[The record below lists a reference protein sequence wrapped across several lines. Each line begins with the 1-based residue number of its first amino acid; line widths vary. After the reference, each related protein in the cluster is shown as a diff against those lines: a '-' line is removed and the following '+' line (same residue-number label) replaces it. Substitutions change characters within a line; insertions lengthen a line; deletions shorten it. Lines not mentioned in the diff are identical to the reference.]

1 MLNKNAC
8 LAAAAAAA
16 VAMVSSA
23 YGQTPIIDG
32 TLDASYGAPF
42 AVQTVNTGFGDNQSE
57 LDAGYARIENGK
69 LYLMLTGNVE
79 SNFNKLV
86 LFFDTREGGQNVM
99 RGDNPDLDF
108 NNLNTRYVGMTFDAG
123 FSPDYTIFYSRGL
136 NGENHEAYPNFSELN
151 TNGGGLGGFLGTVP
165 LPNPGQQGSAT
176 VGGNG
181 GLPTLEFGYND
192 TNTGGVAGN
201 VGDPPIQGAAAD
213 QAAAAAVTTGTE
225 MAFELPAI
233 GATGNFKL
241 FVGINGSSHDFWSN
255 QFLPGLT
262 PTGPNNAQGNL
273 GSDGLGNFIAPG
285 SVSAVNFN
293 NLAGDQFLTINYTVP
308 SFEWDNAGNGNWG
321 GNTNWTADTI
331 PNQVDA
337 IATLGDV
344 AGAAARTVTL
354 DLDVR
359 VQKLVFNSAGG
370 YTVNGTNTLTV
381 KGNAAVPAVVVSAGN
396 HVVNAP
402 LSLGATT
409 NFGVAAGSQL
419 DVTNL
424 VANNNAVVKTGAGAV
439 RFNNVRT
446 TSLNVA
452 EGTAAIIPNGTAT
465 GVSRMDLLIVAGG
478 ATPTA
483 QLDITNNGLVLDYTP
498 PPPPTPIEGGDNSPL
513 AETRELIVAGRAGG
527 TWTGQGLTSSSAA
540 ANPNAFAVGIAE
552 ASAVLGVEGGTFMG
566 QTVDGSTVLVRYTRV
581 GDANLDGITNI
592 SDFALLAANFN
603 LTDTGWNKGDFNYD
617 GATNIGD
624 FSGLAA
630 NFNQSAAS
638 LPRTAIP
645 EPTALG
651 LLGVAAI
658 GALRR
663 RRA

>member
-23 YGQTPIIDG
+23 YGQTPIVDG

-99 RGDNPDLDF
+99 RGDNPDIDF
-108 NNLNTRYVGMTFDAG
+108 GNLNSKYAGMTFDTG
-123 FSPDYTIFYSRGL
+123 FAPDYTIFYSRGL

-151 TNGGGLGGFLGTVP
+151 TNGGGLGGFLGTIP

-176 VGGNG
+176 VGGTG

-192 TNTGGVAGN
+192 TNTGGVS
-201 VGDPPIQGAAAD
+201 GAAPDAAD
-213 QAAAAAVTTGTE
+213 PVAAAAVTTGTE

-241 FVGINGSSHDFWSN
+241 FIGINGSSHDFWSN
-255 QFLPGLT
+255 QFLPGLIA
-262 PTGPNNAQGNL
+262 PQGNL
-273 GSDGLGNFIAPG
+273 GSNGAGTFIAPG
-285 SVSAVNFN
+285 SVSAVNFAN
-293 NLAGDQFLTINYTVP
+293 IAGDQFLTINYAVP

-321 GNTNWTADTI
+321 GNTNWTADTV
-331 PNQVDA
+331 PNAIDA
-337 IATLGDV
+337 IATLGSV
-344 AGAAARTVTL
+344 AGNAARTVN
-354 DLDVR
+354 LDVDVQ
-359 VQKLVFNSAGG
+359 VQKLVFNSTGA

-424 VANNNAVVKTGAGAV
+424 VANNNAVVKTGVGAV

-452 EGTAAIIPNGTAT
+452 EGSAAIIPNGTAT

-498 PPPPTPIEGGDNSPL
+498 PPPPPEGGDNSPL

-566 QTVDGSTVLVRYTRV
+566 QAVDGSTVLVRYTRV

-603 LTDTGWNKGDFNYD
+603 LTDTGWNRGDFNYD

-658 GALRR
+658 GAVRR